1 MTTQEIILGP
11 WESAAIG
18 AVISLILALIFVP
31 LLQDRVTDFLVET
44 FGGWLNLRK
53 ADSLSGMWDQDWQ
66 VDGSTESVRH
76 DDTTL
81 TLKHLG
87 KSIVGTFYFQ
97 DRTYKIR
104 GRIENN
110 TYISGIWFDE
120 CAGQVYHG
128 ALHARIEV
136 NQKEISGKWVG
147 FSRTHNR
154 INTGT
159 WRWRRRGP

>member
-1 MTTQEIILGP
+1 MGP
-11 WESAAIG
+11 WESAFAG
-18 AVISLILALIFVP
+18 AAISLALALIFVP

-44 FGGWLNLRK
+44 LGGLLNLRK
-53 ADSLSGMWDQDWQ
+53 AESLSGTWDQDWQ
-66 VDGSTESVRH
+66 VDNSADAVKH

-81 TLKHLG
+81 LLKHLG
-87 KSIVGTFYFQ
+87 KSIVGTFKFQ

-110 TYISGIWFDE
+110 IYISGIWFDE
-120 CAGQVYHG
+120 RAGQVYHG
-128 ALHARIEV
+128 ALQARIEV
-136 NQKEISGKWVG
+136 NQKEVNGKWVG

-159 WRWRRRGP
+159 WRWRRRGA

>member
-1 MTTQEIILGP
+1 MTSPEELLGP
-11 WESAAIG
+11 WQSAFIG
-18 AVISLILALIFVP
+18 AAISLILALIFVP
-31 LLQDRVTDFLVET
+31 LLQDRVTDFLVEK
-44 FGGWLNLRK
+44 FGGSFSLRK
-53 ADSLSGMWDQDWQ
+53 SDSLSGTWDQDWQ
-66 VDGSTESVRH
+66 VDGSPDPVRH
-76 DDTTL
+76 HDTKL

-87 KSIVGTFYFQ
+87 KSIVGTFHFQ

-120 CAGQVYHG
+120 RAGQVYHG
-128 ALHARIEV
+128 ALQARIEV
-136 NQKEISGKWVG
+136 NQREINGKWVG

-159 WRWRRRGP
+159 WQWTRRGA

>member
-1 MTTQEIILGP
+1 MGP
-11 WESAAIG
+11 WESAFLG
-18 AVISLILALIFVP
+18 AVISLILALVFVP

-44 FGGWLNLRK
+44 LGGSLNLRK
-53 ADSLSGMWDQDWQ
+53 ADSLSGAWDQDWQ
-66 VDGSTESVRH
+66 VDGSPESVRH
-76 DDTTL
+76 DETTL

-120 CAGQVYHG
+120 RAGQVYHG
-128 ALHARIEV
+128 ALQARIEV
-136 NQKEISGKWVG
+136 NQKEINGKWVG
-147 FSRTHNR
+147 FSRAHNR

-159 WRWRRRGP
+159 WRWKRRGA